1 MPFARC
7 VTRRKNRKSNALAKP
22 AMMPRQW
29 GGFERTFESG
39 IAKWCHKSITRSAFT
54 GWTFEPFYGLVSTVM
69 NSSLVKAAP
78 QGDFAEVSVLFT
90 GWETKFQ
97 TLIRQ
102 RRPIKFDIYPRPDIL
117 STVNDRLNQQGYK
130 DLILEKD
137 RWQHFLVP
145 DPN

>member
-1 MPFARC
+1 M
-7 VTRRKNRKSNALAKP
+7 KL
-22 AMMPRQW
+22 RQW
-29 GGFERTFESG
+29 PEFERTSESG
-39 IAKWCHKSITRSAFT
+39 TAEWCFKSIIHRAFT
-54 GWTFEPFYGLVSTVM
+54 GWTLGPFYGLVRPVM

-78 QGDFAEVSVLFT
+78 QGDFAEISVLIT

-97 TLIRQ
+97 TLVNQ

-117 STVNDRLNQQGYK
+117 SRVNDSLNQQGYK

-145 DPN
+145 NPN